1 MAKIENFEREKIRNI
16 VDNSTRE
23 FKFKFS
29 ATFGMGATQEELFT
43 ICAKP
48 LVDDALSGLNGTLF
62 AYGQTGSGKTF
73 TITGGTERYKD
84 RGIIPR
90 SLTYIFETIKKRNQ
104 SGDLNTVR
112 NVVQIPP
119 SVCFSTV
126 CTYLTSRSTTKL
138 VTIC

>member
-1 MAKIENFEREKIRNI
+1 MAKIENFEREKIKNI

-29 ATFGMGATQEELFT
+29 ATFGMSATQEELFT

-112 NVVQIPP
+112 TVLAQIPP
-119 SVCFSTV
+119 VCVSVPGV
-126 CTYLTSRSTTKL
+126 HILPRDLQRSWL
-138 VTIC
+138 